1 MQELEEAEVKAGRG
15 IVGDRYFARK
25 GTYSVFRDSNKQ
37 VGRREP
43 GRQITLLAAEGV
55 EEALQAANIP
65 ALATLGDFRR
75 NIVLRGVP
83 TSELQGAAGRT
94 ISIGQ
99 DCVVFV
105 HRPCV
110 PCMYN
115 ERKVER
121 AGLMEALWDFC
132 GVSCEVVQGGKIR
145 RGDRVVI
152 GSTVDPER
160 IDAGLAERQVGFLVR
175 PSQRTLA
182 MSRGLRDARS
192 AVLSRLLKVD
202 PGGVVRGI
210 ESYHTVGL
218 QLFAKPK
225 RFRRG
230 EAVQARFGLM
240 VAIFVGLLAVM
251 TGAVRLRAWY
261 KELTKQSMVTRPS
274 WLPPWLLDLL

>member
-105 HRPCV
+105 HRLVASVRSPLAAHSASPRHFVQHC
-110 PCMYN
+110 
-115 ERKVER
+115 
-121 AGLMEALWDFC
+121 AGLWPACARLMPRILARPDIL
-132 GVSCEVVQGGKIR
+132 S
-145 RGDRVVI
+145 
-152 GSTVDPER
+152 ST
-160 IDAGLAERQVGFLVR
+160 
-175 PSQRTLA
+175 
-182 MSRGLRDARS
+182 
-192 AVLSRLLKVD
+192 AVPKSSLL
-202 PGGVVRGI
+202 
-210 ESYHTVGL
+210 
-218 QLFAKPK
+218 
-225 RFRRG
+225 
-230 EAVQARFGLM
+230 
-240 VAIFVGLLAVM
+240 
-251 TGAVRLRAWY
+251 
-261 KELTKQSMVTRPS
+261 
-274 WLPPWLLDLL
+274 